1 VVSDSSVTTGAA
13 MASAVA
19 GDSPHRVA
27 NGGIDGLPVRMVRNA
42 AARARPRDPAARAVR
57 SIAVD
62 VGASAAVGS
71 ASDGDPDSPGN
82 AASAETLAAAGTTEE
97 LLRRYRR
104 TGSRTL
110 LAYVVERHRAAVEAM
125 ASTLAL
131 RLPPSV
137 DARDLVHAGLWGL
150 MQAIE
155 SYEPARCD
163 QFQAFMRIRVR
174 GAMLD
179 ELRHMDFLP
188 RLFRRRVRERNEV
201 RARLRMELEREP
213 TDSELAAALGI
224 TEAALLRRCEP
235 NVLRALPAG
244 DDTAEDRFEQLADDA
259 VESPIEAVTRRELI
273 DHIRSSLEPVEWKVL
288 QLHYLEG
295 LNGKQVA
302 RRLRLSASRICQ
314 IHGRV
319 LDRLKAR
326 LTTSAV

>member
-1 VVSDSSVTTGAA
+1 
-13 MASAVA
+13 
-19 GDSPHRVA
+19 
-27 NGGIDGLPVRMVRNA
+27 MVRNSL
-42 AARARPRDPAARAVR
+42 ARARPRDTAARAVR
-57 SIAVD
+57 NAAVD
-62 VGASAAVGS
+62 AAPGSAVG
-71 ASDGDPDSPGN
+71 DGPDDDKRDRGS
-82 AASAETLAAAGTTEE
+82 TEE

-104 TGSRTL
+104 SGSRTL
-110 LAYVVERHRAAVEAM
+110 LAYVVERHRAVVESM
-125 ASTLAL
+125 ASGLAL

-155 SYEPARCD
+155 NYEPARCD

-213 TDSELAAALGI
+213 TDSELASALGI

-244 DDTAEDRFEQLADDA
+244 GDDTAEDRFEQLADDA
-259 VESPIEAVTRRELI
+259 VESPIEAITRRELI
-273 DHIRSSLEPVEWKVL
+273 EHIRSSLDPIEWQVL
-288 QLHYLEG
+288 HLHYLEG

-326 LTTSAV
+326 LSTAAV

>member
-1 VVSDSSVTTGAA
+1 MVSN
-13 MASAVA
+13 
-19 GDSPHRVA
+19 SP
-27 NGGIDGLPVRMVRNA
+27 
-42 AARARPRDPAARAVR
+42 ARARPRGEASPVPQPAAAD
-57 SIAVD
+57 A
-62 VGASAAVGS
+62 
-71 ASDGDPDSPGN
+71 P
-82 AASAETLAAAGTTEE
+82 AAAGADSTED
-97 LLRRYRR
+97 LLRRYRAR
-104 TGSRTL
+104 PSRKL
-110 LAYVVERHRAAVEAM
+110 LARVVERHHAIVESM
-125 ASTLAL
+125 ASGIAM
-131 RLPPSV
+131 RLPPNV

-155 SYEPARCD
+155 TYQPARCD

-188 RLFRRRVRERNEV
+188 RLFRRRVRERNEA

-224 TEAALLRRCEP
+224 SEVALLRRCEP
-235 NVLRALPAG
+235 NVLRAMPAG
-244 DDTAEDRFEQLADDA
+244 DDGAEDRFEQLADDGA
-259 VESPIEAVTRRELI
+259 ESPIEAITRQELI
-273 DHIRSSLEPVEWKVL
+273 ERIRTSLEPTEWKVL

-319 LDRLKAR
+319 LERLKAR
-326 LTTSAV
+326 LSTSAG

>member
-1 VVSDSSVTTGAA
+1 MVSNSLARTRTRGAA
-13 MASAVA
+13 ASALRPAEA
-19 GDSPHRVA
+19 G
-27 NGGIDGLPVRMVRNA
+27 G
-42 AARARPRDPAARAVR
+42 AVR
-57 SIAVD
+57 SAD
-62 VGASAAVGS
+62 
-71 ASDGDPDSPGN
+71 
-82 AASAETLAAAGTTEE
+82 TTEE
-97 LLRRYRR
+97 LLLRYRTR
-104 TGSRTL
+104 PSRAL
-110 LAYVVERHRAAVEAM
+110 LARVVELHRATVESM
-125 ASTLAL
+125 ASGLAM

-155 SYEPARCD
+155 SYQPARCD
-163 QFQAFMRIRVR
+163 QFAAFMRIRVR

-213 TDSELAAALGI
+213 TGTELAAALGI
-224 TEAALLRRCEP
+224 TEVALLRRCEP
-235 NVLRALPAG
+235 SVLPAG
-244 DDTAEDRFEQLADDA
+244 SSDEDDGEDRVEQLADQGA
-259 VESPIEAVTRRELI
+259 ESPIESI
-273 DHIRSSLEPVEWKVL
+273 DRQEMIERIRQSLEPTEWKVL

-319 LDRLKAR
+319 LERLKVR
-326 LTTSAV
+326 LSPPTAG

>member
-1 VVSDSSVTTGAA
+1 MRIVIRAA
-13 MASAVA
+13 TDRV
-19 GDSPHRVA
+19 VA
-27 NGGIDGLPVRMVRNA
+27 NVAPGPERTHPDGPPLPMVRNSVARVRPRNAVEALVRLSADAAPPGDA
-42 AARARPRDPAARAVR
+42 AAAPEEPA
-57 SIAVD
+57 ST
-62 VGASAAVGS
+62 
-71 ASDGDPDSPGN
+71 
-82 AASAETLAAAGTTEE
+82 ETTEE

-104 TGSRTL
+104 SGSRAL
-110 LAYVVERHRAAVEAM
+110 LARVVERHRATVEAM
-125 ASTLAL
+125 ATALAL

-150 MQAIE
+150 MQAIAN
-155 SYEPARCD
+155 YEPARCD

-179 ELRHMDFLP
+179 ELRHLDFLP
-188 RLFRRRVRERNEV
+188 RLFRRRVRERNET
-201 RARLRMELEREP
+201 RSRLRMELEREP

-235 NVLRALPAG
+235 TLLRAVVPG
-244 DDTAEDRFEQLADDA
+244 DEPGEDRCEQLADDA
-259 VESPIEAVTRRELI
+259 VESPIEAITRRELI
-273 DHIRSSLEPVEWKVL
+273 EHIRSSLDPTEWKVL

-326 LTTSAV
+326 LSPAAV